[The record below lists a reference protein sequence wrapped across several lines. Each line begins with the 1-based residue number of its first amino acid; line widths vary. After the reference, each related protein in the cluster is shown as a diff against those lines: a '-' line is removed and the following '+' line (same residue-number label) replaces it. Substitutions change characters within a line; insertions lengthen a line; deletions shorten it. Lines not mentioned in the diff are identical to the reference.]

1 MPINWCHSQGPSP
14 KAYANWSI
22 FFSLLQWNESAI
34 AAWPILPYVFCHLCG
49 QPGLA
54 SLVTSFRLTF
64 NEWILQY
71 FFFCVSCDARVVWV
85 VLDYV
90 VIIYIFFFAFFFSPR
105 KTRREKISGFM
116 SSAVRLKRHR
126 QQFARWTSAKPT
138 CTLMDIASGART
150 HHKPIR
156 WDDNKFPACR

>member
-71 FFFCVSCDARVVWV
+71 FFFWCFLRCSRCVSRAWLCGNHLYILFRILFLSPQNKKREDFGF
-85 VLDYV
+85 YV
-90 VIIYIFFFAFFFSPR
+90 FSRAAKAASSTICKVNER
-105 KTRREKISGFM
+105 KTHLHTYGYRVWRAHTSQTDSLRR
-116 SSAVRLKRHR
+116 
-126 QQFARWTSAKPT
+126 Q
-138 CTLMDIASGART
+138 
-150 HHKPIR
+150 
-156 WDDNKFPACR
+156 